1 MQSSKKKIEVSAV
14 RAVVRRGRIRTHQA
28 IIAMLTLAT
37 IMVICAVLTAG
48 PSMAQQSPETKDKLF
63 LLVANRDMPDPVFQ
77 HTVILMLPASPMSL
91 VAGVVINK
99 PTKMTMGQLFS
110 GSSKMKRSAQAVY
123 FGGPVDLDS
132 PIVLVRSARAPEG
145 AVRLF
150 EDVYASA
157 DARSI
162 AELLQRPGSD
172 KDLRLY
178 LGRAQWTLA
187 QLHSE
192 ILQGAWTITAA
203 SAALVFSA
211 NPDSL
216 WQELIDKA
224 KIRDIEWSIGAFPT
238 GAADDSRRPACA
250 ISADPPDPE

>member
-1 MQSSKKKIEVSAV
+1 
-14 RAVVRRGRIRTHQA
+14 
-28 IIAMLTLAT
+28 
-37 IMVICAVLTAG
+37 
-48 PSMAQQSPETKDKLF
+48 
-63 LLVANRDMPDPVFQ
+63 
-77 HTVILMLPASPMSL
+77 MLPASPMSL

-250 ISADPPDPE
+250 LSADPPDPE

>member
-1 MQSSKKKIEVSAV
+1 MKSPRKQIERSAAY
-14 RAVVRRGRIRTHQA
+14 AVVERRALRRNQG

-37 IMVICAVLTAG
+37 IMVACVILMAST
-48 PSMAQQSPETKDKLF
+48 SMAQQPPETKDKLF

-77 HTVILMLPASPMSL
+77 HSVILMLPASPMSL
-91 VAGVVINK
+91 VAGIVINR

-110 GSSKMKRSAQAVY
+110 WSAKLKRSAQAVY

-132 PIVLVRSARAPEG
+132 PIVLVRSARAPEA

-162 AELLQRPGSD
+162 AALMQRPGSD

-178 LGRAQWTLA
+178 LGRAQWSLA

-216 WQELIDKA
+216 WQELMDKA
-224 KIRDIEWSIGAFPT
+224 KMRDIEWVPGNVP
-238 GAADDSRRPACA
+238 AADTGRISPACA
-250 ISADPPDPE
+250 ISTNRHCAE